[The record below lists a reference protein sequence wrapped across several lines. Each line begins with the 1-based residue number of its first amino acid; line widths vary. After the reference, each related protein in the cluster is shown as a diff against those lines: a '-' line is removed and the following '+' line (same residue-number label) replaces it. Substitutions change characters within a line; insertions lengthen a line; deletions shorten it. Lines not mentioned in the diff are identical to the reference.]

1 MRATS
6 HLTTSA
12 ITARI
17 INVAT
22 IVFITTITNSIT
34 SISAISNITA
44 TTITKIATIIKLS
57 LRLTDNAISRK
68 SSSDETHVSMEERYR
83 SPSSDCLTPPRR
95 MHESCSS
102 NACILCRTIDEVFL
116 EEGREKEVARVESP
130 EMQTNS
136 CSSELFQT
144 LRGSDGPSGSSKL
157 SSEACSNVEGLLP
170 HLPVVSRHIGKMF
183 GVHEE
188 IEELAN
194 ILNCV
199 CRWAATVIS
208 FESLSP
214 KCQEKLLQSSW
225 CEIYVLKIA
234 IMQIVQDSTFVFSNG
249 CAYTMEQIEDKRYL
263 QLLCDI
269 KHHVSSWLN
278 YMNVDRAENGHLM
291 TLLLLNPD
299 AKGLDTETVKTLL
312 DMQNKSLESLQYHI
326 QKEHS
331 LAPGRMP
338 QLLMRLGSIKTLSV
352 EFRQWAA
359 EQQAEI
365 CGQ

>member
-1 MRATS
+1 MQLENTQ
-6 HLTTSA
+6 SA
-12 ITARI
+12 KRLRSNTPKPLLFYDE
-17 INVAT
+17 
-22 IVFITTITNSIT
+22 IV
-34 SISAISNITA
+34 ISNCMVPNLSWVSDGTSTEHRGDCSSNIACGMNNKCEQPVTPLRPPLQQESSTLLLLSSSRPSQIQLPQLVPFQTSQLPQSPRLPQLSSFHCASPIT
-44 TTITKIATIIKLS
+44 LS
-57 LRLTDNAISRK
+57 RE
-68 SSSDETHVSMEERYR
+68 SSSDETHVSMEETYG
-83 SPSSDCLTPPRR
+83 SPSSDCPTPPRR

-102 NACILCRTIDEVFL
+102 NDCILCRTIDEVFL

-188 IEELAN
+188 IEELGN

-291 TLLLLNPD
+291 TLLLLNPGIVNG
-299 AKGLDTETVKTLL
+299 K
-312 DMQNKSLESLQYHI
+312 
-326 QKEHS
+326 
-331 LAPGRMP
+331 
-338 QLLMRLGSIKTLSV
+338 
-352 EFRQWAA
+352 
-359 EQQAEI
+359 
-365 CGQ
+365 